1 MRVHLSKKRTV
12 SFLLIIPFIAAGF
25 FAVLIVYHASFHNG
39 AKQLSIQGQNT
50 LELYITYL
58 QGLLGKYE
66 SLPQLLTNDDLLV
79 KSLLNPGSRDR
90 INELNRYLETI
101 NRISGTSDTY
111 LMDRDGLTIAAS
123 NWQDERPFIGRNFS
137 YRPYFKAAMRGELGR
152 YFALGTTSSKRG
164 YYFAYPVRKNNE
176 ILGAVVVKVKVE
188 AAEEKWKHLDQE
200 LAVLDPDGVVFI
212 TTNPK
217 WRYKVIGKL
226 LRSSRERIEKSKR
239 YPVERLSA
247 LVMQKDEDFEDAEII
262 SFKEDDRSAPRKYLV
277 QSARMAEA
285 GWYVKIFSDMALV
298 EKAALNSAFYTLLIE
313 LLVFITGLMLMH
325 RHKRLKQLKRYELQT
340 RKMLQESNEELESR
354 VMIRTA
360 ELTETNKRLTREIQD
375 RVKTEEELQ
384 QTRDEL
390 LHAAKLAALGQMS
403 AGINHEM
410 NQPLAAIRSYADNAR
425 QFLEKERFED
435 TLWNLEQIAELTERM
450 GQVVAQLKLFS
461 RKSSGKI
468 VRVPLHGALDGAM
481 EILRPIISK
490 LHINFIITLN
500 PENVEIM
507 ANNVLLQQVFVNL
520 ITNAIHAV
528 EGKDNPQIEIIS
540 TSKDNKVFILVR
552 DNGIGIPDNKLK
564 QIFEPFYTTKLSGQG
579 LGLGLTITERILKEV
594 GGAIYI
600 ASSPLGTSVE
610 LVLNEARE

>member
-1 MRVHLSKKRTV
+1 MRMQFSKKKAL
-12 SFLLIIPFIAAGF
+12 SFFLLIPFFII
-25 FAVLIVYHASFHNG
+25 AVLVILLVYQATYYNG
-39 AKQLSIQGQNT
+39 VSRLSTQGKYT

-58 QGLLGKYE
+58 QGMLGKYE

-79 KSLLNPGSRDR
+79 KSLLNPGSRER
-90 INELNRYLETI
+90 ISELNRYLETI
-101 NRISGTSDTY
+101 NSVSGTSDTY
-111 LMDRDGLTIAAS
+111 LMDKEGLTIAAS
-123 NWQDERPFIGRNFS
+123 NWQDERPFVGRNFS
-137 YRPYFKAAMRGELGR
+137 YRPYFKSAMRGELGR

-176 ILGAVVVKVKVE
+176 ILGAVVVKVRVE
-188 AAEEKWKHLDQE
+188 DAEEKWRHLDQE
-200 LAVLDPDGVVFI
+200 LVVLDPDGVVFI
-212 TTNPK
+212 TTNPD

-226 LRSSRERIEKSKR
+226 MQSSKERIEKSRR
-239 YPVERLSA
+239 YPVERLSSLEMNTIEELA
-247 LVMQKDEDFEDAEII
+247 DAEIATFN
-262 SFKEDDRSAPRKYLV
+262 SEQKGAEHKYLI

-285 GWYVKIFSDMALV
+285 GWYVKILSEMTLV
-298 EKAALNSAFYTLLIE
+298 EKSALHSAFYTLLIE
-313 LLVFITGLMLMH
+313 LLIFVTGLLFIH
-325 RHKRLKQLKRYELQT
+325 RHKRLTQLKRYELQT
-340 RKMLQESNEELESR
+340 RKMLQQSNEELESR
-354 VMIRTA
+354 VLIRTA

-375 RVKTEEELQ
+375 RVKAEEELQ

-410 NQPLAAIRSYADNAR
+410 NQPLAAIRSYADNAKL
-425 QFLEKERFED
+425 FLEKERFED

-468 VRVPLHGALDGAM
+468 VRVPLHDALDGAL
-481 EILRPIISK
+481 EILRTSISK
-490 LHINFIITLN
+490 LHIHFDVKLE
-500 PENVEIM
+500 PESVEVM

-528 EGKDNPQIEIIS
+528 EGREQPEIEIRS
-540 TSKDNKVFILVR
+540 RSRDKKVFILVR
-552 DNGIGIPDNKLK
+552 DNGVGIPDDKLK
-564 QIFEPFYTTKLSGQG
+564 QIFEPFYTTKLTGQG

-600 ASSPLGTSVE
+600 ASSPQGTSVE
-610 LVLNEARE
+610 LVLNEAKE